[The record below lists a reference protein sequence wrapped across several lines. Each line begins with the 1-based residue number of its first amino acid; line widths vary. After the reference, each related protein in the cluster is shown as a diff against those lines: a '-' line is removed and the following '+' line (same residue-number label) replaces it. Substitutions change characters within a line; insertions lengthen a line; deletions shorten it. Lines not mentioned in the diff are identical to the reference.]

1 MGVAESSGEALF
13 RFEAVMV
20 IAGCNESAS
29 FGMMDRKVM
38 ACVLHYL
45 NTTHAP
51 ILAFIKEVKASQIAI
66 CVNRTLSVKDSSD
79 PCSSYKR
86 WEWDKTLPL
95 LANLCA

>member
-13 RFEAVMV
+13 RIEAVMI
-20 IAGCNESAS
+20 IAGCNEFAS
-29 FGMMDRKVM
+29 FGMIDRKVM

-51 ILAFIKEVKASQIAI
+51 IPASITEVKASQIAI
-66 CVNRTLSVKDSSD
+66 CVNRTLSAKESSD

-86 WEWDKTLPL
+86 WDKTRPL
-95 LANLCA
+95 